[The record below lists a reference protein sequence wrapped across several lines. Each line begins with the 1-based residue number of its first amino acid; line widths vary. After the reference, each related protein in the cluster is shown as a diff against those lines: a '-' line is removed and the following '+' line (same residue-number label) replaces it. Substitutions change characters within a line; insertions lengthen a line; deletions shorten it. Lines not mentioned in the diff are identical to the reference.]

1 MSAAFVLKEQ
11 TLIPTANWVDDD
23 NAQSIAATANI
34 DAYCNLTT
42 LIFAKITNMV
52 AKNYDKRRSD
62 VQELWSELQ
71 DWRHHRPRQ
80 VLPLIRTE
88 AHQRS
93 LFPTVVHTGSSS
105 ACGNTFYHA
114 GAILLLRT
122 KLVCCDEA
130 DTGTDVY
137 DPVWHARELCGI
149 SATNASHANWVNHVQ
164 LLYIAG
170 QAFGCGSDIQQ
181 DALRLPDESD
191 GADDVCYAA
200 EKLSLLKH
208 LAKIERETGW
218 RTCNR
223 AADLRRLWGLE

>member
-1 MSAAFVLKEQ
+1 
-11 TLIPTANWVDDD
+11 
-23 NAQSIAATANI
+23 
-34 DAYCNLTT
+34 
-42 LIFAKITNMV
+42 MV
-52 AKNYDKRRSD
+52 AKYHNNRQSD

-71 DWRHHRPRQ
+71 DWRHYRPTQ

-93 LFPTVVHTGSSS
+93 PFLAVVHTGSSS
-105 ACGNTFYHA
+105 VCGNTFYHA

-122 KLVCCDEA
+122 KHVCCDEA
-130 DTGTDVY
+130 DTGADVY

-149 SATNASHANWVNHVQ
+149 NTTNALHANWVNQVQ

-170 QAFGCGSDIQQ
+170 QAFGCGSNMQQ
-181 DALRLPDESD
+181 DVLRLPDESD
-191 GADDVCYAA
+191 GADDVYYAA
-200 EKLSLLKH
+200 EKLALLKH

-218 RTCNR
+218 RTSER